1 MGSFDINIVPNTKM
15 FWYSKILLRNN
26 SLPSNPMHTVLSA
39 LNLHKNVQFAK
50 LRHLIVVIVQM

>member
-26 SLPSNPMHTVLSA
+26 SLPSAPMHTVLSA